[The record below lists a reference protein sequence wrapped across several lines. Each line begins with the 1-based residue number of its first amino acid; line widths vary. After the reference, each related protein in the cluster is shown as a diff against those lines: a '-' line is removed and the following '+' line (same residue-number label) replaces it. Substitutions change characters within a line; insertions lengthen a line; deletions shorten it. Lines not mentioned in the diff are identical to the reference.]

1 MNQNFFYHLLQII
14 LCISSKHE
22 TWYTSYLL
30 TDLLPPKYSPVSMG
44 DGYNS
49 SLRLGCR
56 LRLFF

>member
-1 MNQNFFYHLLQII
+1 MNQKSFYDLLQII

-22 TWYTSYLL
+22 TWYTSYLI

-44 DGYNS
+44 DGYKF
-49 SLRLGCR
+49 SLWLGCR